1 MKYNYLKIKKVSDKV
16 ECNKPSSKNVLGAKL
31 VLKGWHRA
39 KFGEKCFI
47 KQS

>member
-1 MKYNYLKIKKVSDKV
+1 
-16 ECNKPSSKNVLGAKL
+16 VLGAKL

-47 KQS
+47 KQSWEQKRYEHLKLVILALS